1 MKKIGF
7 DNEKYFKL
15 QKEKIQ
21 ERIELFDNKLY
32 MEFGG
37 KLFDDFHAARVL
49 PGFHYDNKAELLM
62 QMRDDLEVVI
72 AINALDIEHNKIRSD
87 NALSYDQELLRLIDS
102 FRDMGLYVS
111 SVVITR
117 FDGQESSMKFKR
129 KLENLGMKVYL
140 HYRIDGYPSNVP
152 FILSEKGFGR
162 NDYIET
168 TRPLV
173 MITAPGS
180 GSGKMAVCLS
190 QLYQDSIKGLKSGYA
205 KFETFPV
212 WNLPLKHPVN
222 LAYESAT
229 ADLNDVNII
238 DPFHF
243 SEYNIVATSYNR
255 DADVFPVL
263 KSVFKSIYGDSPYNS
278 PTDMGVNVI
287 GSCIL
292 DDEIV
297 SKAAKDE
304 IIRRY
309 LVAVVNHRKDKE
321 KIETVNKLEM
331 LMNTCELDV
340 SDRKIVGIANDIA
353 KKTGN
358 PAVAMELA
366 DGRIVTGKT
375 SSLLGSASACL
386 LNALKTIANID
397 DDIHLIS
404 SSVIKPVQEL
414 KVNSL
419 GNTNPLL
426 HIDEVLIMLSV
437 AATENKY
444 AKLAIDHIPDLAG
457 SEMHS
462 SVILSST
469 DRNVLKLLHINL
481 TTDPTYQNKRLFRK

>member
-1 MKKIGF
+1 MKIIGF

-117 FDGQESSMKFKR
+117 FDGQESSIKFKK
-129 KLENLGMKVYL
+129 KLEHLGMKVYV

-190 QLYQDSIKGLKSGYA
+190 QLYQDSTRGLKSGYA

-263 KSVFKSIYGDSPYNS
+263 KSVFKSVYGDSPYNS

-287 GSCIL
+287 GSCII
-292 DDEIV
+292 DDEVV

-309 LVAVVNHRKDKE
+309 LVALVNHRKDKE

-340 SDRKIVGIANDIA
+340 SDRKIVGIANEIA

-397 DDIHLIS
+397 DEIHLIS

-444 AKLAIDHIPDLAG
+444 AKLALDHIPDLAG

-469 DRNVLKLLHINL
+469 DKNVLKLLHINL

>member
-190 QLYQDSIKGLKSGYA
+190 QLYQDSTKGLKSGYA

>member
-1 MKKIGF
+1 MKNIGF
-7 DNEKYFKL
+7 DNEKYFEL
-15 QKEKIQ
+15 QKQKIQ
-21 ERIELFDNKLY
+21 ERIALFDNKLY

-49 PGFHYDNKAELLM
+49 PGFHYNNKVKLLK
-62 QMRDDLEVVI
+62 QMRDDMEIVI

-87 NALSYDQELLRLIDS
+87 NGLSYDQELLRLVDA
-102 FRDMGLYVS
+102 FRDLNLFVGS
-111 SVVITR
+111 IVITQ
-117 FDGQESSMKFKR
+117 FDGQDNSIKFKQ
-129 KLENLGMKVYL
+129 KLEHLGMKVYL
-140 HYRIDGYPSNVP
+140 HYRIEGYPSNVP
-152 FILSEKGFGR
+152 FILSDEGFGR
-162 NDYIET
+162 NEYIET
-168 TRPLV
+168 SRPLV

-190 QLYQDSIKGLKSGYA
+190 QLYQDSKNDLKSGFA

-212 WNLPLKHPVN
+212 WNLPLNHPVN

-243 SEYNIVATSYNR
+243 SAYNVVSTSYNR

-263 KSVFKSIYGDSPYNS
+263 NTVFKSIYDVSPYNS

-287 GSCIL
+287 GSCII
-292 DDEIV
+292 DDQVVRE
-297 SKAAKDE
+297 AAKNE
-304 IIRRY
+304 VIRRY

-321 KIETVNKLEM
+321 TIESVNKLEM
-331 LMNTCELDV
+331 LMNQCEV
-340 SDRKIVGIANDIA
+340 SVKDRKVVKYANDLA
-353 KKTGN
+353 EKTQH
-358 PAVAMELA
+358 PAVAMELP
-366 DGRIVTGKT
+366 DGTIVTGKT
-375 SSLLGSASACL
+375 SSLLGAASACL
-386 LNALKTIANID
+386 LNALKTIAKID

-404 SSVIKPVQEL
+404 SKVIKPVQQL

-419 GNTNPLL
+419 GNNNPLL

-437 AATENKY
+437 AATENKW
-444 AKLAIDHIPDLAG
+444 AKLALDHLSELAD

-469 DRNVLKLLHINL
+469 DKSVLKLLFINL
-481 TTDPTYQNKRLFRK
+481 TTNPTYQTKRLFRK

>member
-190 QLYQDSIKGLKSGYA
+190 QLYQDSTKGLKSGYA

-229 ADLNDVNII
+229 VDLNDVNII

-321 KIETVNKLEM
+321 KIETVKKLEM

>member
-190 QLYQDSIKGLKSGYA
+190 QLYQDSTKGLKSGYA

-321 KIETVNKLEM
+321 KIETVKKLEM

-366 DGRIVTGKT
+366 DGEIVTGKT

>member
-7 DNEKYFKL
+7 DNDKYFKL

-21 ERIELFDNKLY
+21 ERIESFDNKLY

-49 PGFHYDNKAELLM
+49 PGFHYNNKVELLK
-62 QMRDDLEVVI
+62 QMRDDMEIVI

-87 NALSYDQELLRLIDS
+87 NALSYDQELLRLVDA
-102 FRDMGLYVS
+102 FRDMDLYVGS
-111 SVVITR
+111 IVITR
-117 FDGQESSMKFKR
+117 YDGQESSIKFKQ
-129 KLENLGMKVYL
+129 KLEHLGMTVYL
-140 HYRIDGYPSNVP
+140 HYRIEGYPSNVP
-152 FILSEKGFGR
+152 FILSDEGFGR
-162 NDYIET
+162 NDYIVT
-168 TRPLV
+168 SRPLV
-173 MITAPGS
+173 MVTAPGS

-190 QLYQDSIKGLKSGYA
+190 QLFQDSQKGLKSGYA

-229 ADLNDVNII
+229 ADMNDVNII

-243 SEYNIVATSYNR
+243 SAYNIVSTSYNR

-263 KSVFKSIYGDSPYNS
+263 NSVFKSIYGKSPYNS

-287 GSCIL
+287 GSCIT
-292 DDEIV
+292 DDKAV
-297 SKAAKDE
+297 SDAAKEE

-321 KIETVNKLEM
+321 SIETVNKLEM
-331 LMNTCELDV
+331 LMNQCELRV
-340 SDRKIVGIANDIA
+340 SDRKIVAVANSLADETKA
-353 KKTGN
+353 
-358 PAVAMELA
+358 PAVAMELP
-366 DGRIVTGKT
+366 DGRIITGKT

-386 LNALKTIANID
+386 LNALKALANID

-404 SSVIKPVQEL
+404 RNVIKPVQEL

-437 AATENKY
+437 AATENKW
-444 AKLAIDHIPDLAG
+444 AKLALDHISDLAG

-469 DRNVLKLLHINL
+469 DRNVLKLLFINL
-481 TTDPTYQNKRLFRK
+481 TTNPTYQNKRLFRT

>member
-7 DNEKYFKL
+7 DNDKYFEL
-15 QKEKIQ
+15 QKLKIQ
-21 ERIELFDNKLY
+21 ERIALFDNKLY

-49 PGFHYDNKAELLM
+49 PGFHYNNKVELLK
-62 QMRDDLEVVI
+62 QMSDDMEIII
-72 AINALDIEHNKIRSD
+72 AINALDIEQNKIRSD
-87 NALSYDQELLRLIDS
+87 NGLSYDQELLRLVDA
-102 FRDMGLYVS
+102 FRDLDLYVGS
-111 SVVITR
+111 IVITQ
-117 FDGQESSMKFKR
+117 FDGQDTSIQFKR
-129 KLENLGMKVYL
+129 KLEHLDMKVYL
-140 HYRIDGYPSNVP
+140 HYRIEGYPSNVP
-152 FILSEKGFGR
+152 FILSENGFGR

-168 TRPLV
+168 SRPLV

-180 GSGKMAVCLS
+180 GSGKMAVSLS
-190 QLYQDSIKGLKSGYA
+190 QLYLDSKKGLKSGYA

-212 WNLPLKHPVN
+212 WNLPLNHPVN

-243 SEYNIVATSYNR
+243 SAYNTIATSYNR

-263 KSVFKSIYGDSPYNS
+263 NTVFKSIYGDSPYNS

-287 GSCIL
+287 GSCII

-304 IIRRY
+304 VIRRY
-309 LVAVVNHRKDKE
+309 LVAVVDHRKDKE
-321 KIETVNKLEM
+321 TIETVNKLEM
-331 LMNTCELDV
+331 LMNQCDVKV
-340 SDRKIVGIANDIA
+340 SDRPVVALANDLA
-353 KKTGN
+353 DKTCH
-358 PAVAMELA
+358 PAVAMELP
-366 DGRIVTGKT
+366 DGTFVTGKT
-375 SSLLGSASACL
+375 SSLLGAASACL

-404 SSVIKPVQEL
+404 SKVIKPVQKL
-414 KVNSL
+414 KVNNL
-419 GNTNPLL
+419 GNNNPLL

-444 AKLAIDHIPDLAG
+444 AKLALDHLTELSG

-469 DRNVLKLLHINL
+469 DKNVLKLLFINL
-481 TTDPTYQNKRLFRK
+481 TTNPSYQTKRLFRR

>member
-1 MKKIGF
+1 MTNIGF
-7 DNEKYFKL
+7 DNNKYFKL

-21 ERIELFDNKLY
+21 ERIESFDNKLY

-37 KLFDDFHAARVL
+37 KLFDDFHASRVL
-49 PGFHYDNKAELLM
+49 PGFHYNNKVELLK
-62 QMRDDLEVVI
+62 QLRDDMEIVI

-87 NALSYDQELLRLIDS
+87 NALSYDQELLRLIDA
-102 FRDMGLYVS
+102 FRDMDLYVG

-117 FDGQESSMKFKR
+117 FDGQETSVKFKE
-129 KLENLGMKVYL
+129 KLEHLGVKVYL
-140 HYRIDGYPSNVP
+140 HYRIEGYPSNVP
-152 FILSEKGFGR
+152 YILSDQGFGR

-173 MITAPGS
+173 MVTAPGS

-190 QLYQDSIKGLKSGYA
+190 QLYQDSKKDLKSGYA

-212 WNLPLKHPVN
+212 WSLPLEHPVN

-243 SEYNIVATSYNR
+243 SAYDTIATSYNR

-263 KSVFKSIYGDSPYNS
+263 NSVFNSIYETSPYKS

-287 GSCIL
+287 GSCII
-292 DDEIV
+292 DDDII
-297 SKAAKDE
+297 KNAAKSE

-309 LVAVVNHRKDKE
+309 LTAVVNHRKDKE
-321 KIETVNKLEM
+321 SIETVNKLEM
-331 LMNTCELDV
+331 LMNKANVSV
-340 SDRKIVGIANDIA
+340 SDRKVVAVANHIAEETQ
-353 KKTGN
+353 K
-358 PAVAMELA
+358 PAVAMELP
-366 DGRIVTGKT
+366 DGTIVTGKT

-386 LNALKTIANID
+386 LNALKTVANID

-404 SSVIKPVQEL
+404 SKVIKPVQKL

-419 GNTNPLL
+419 KNSNPLL

-437 AATENKY
+437 AATENKW
-444 AKLAIDHIPDLAG
+444 AKLALDHLSDLAN

-469 DRNVLKLLHINL
+469 DRNVLKLLFINL
-481 TTDPTYQNKRLFRK
+481 TTDAKYQTKKLFRR

>member
-15 QKEKIQ
+15 QKQKIQ
-21 ERIELFDNKLY
+21 ERIELFGNKLY

-37 KLFDDFHAARVL
+37 KLFDDFHASRVL

-62 QMRDDLEVVI
+62 QLRDDLEVVI

-117 FDGQESSMKFKR
+117 FDGQESSIKFKK
-129 KLENLGMKVYL
+129 KLEHLGMDVYV
-140 HYRIDGYPSNVP
+140 HYRIDGYPSNVS
-152 FILSEKGFGR
+152 FILSEKGFGK
-162 NDYIET
+162 NDYIKT

-190 QLYQDSIKGLKSGYA
+190 QLYQDSIRGLKSGYA

-212 WNLPLKHPVN
+212 WDLPLKHPVN

-243 SEYNIVATSYNR
+243 SEYNVVATSYNR

-287 GSCIL
+287 GSCII
-292 DDEIV
+292 DDEVV
-297 SKAAKDE
+297 SNAAKDE

-309 LVAVVNHRKDKE
+309 LVALVNHRKDKE
-321 KIETVNKLEM
+321 TIETVNKLEM
-331 LMNTCELDV
+331 LMNTCELEV

-358 PAVAMELA
+358 PAVAMELP
-366 DGRIVTGKT
+366 DGRIITGKT

-444 AKLAIDHIPDLAG
+444 AKLALDHIPDLAN

>member
-190 QLYQDSIKGLKSGYA
+190 QLYQDSTKGLKSGYA

-366 DGRIVTGKT
+366 DGKIVTGKT

>member
-190 QLYQDSIKGLKSGYA
+190 QLYQDSTKGLKSGYA

-321 KIETVNKLEM
+321 KIETVKKLEM

-366 DGRIVTGKT
+366 DGKIVTGKT

>member
-21 ERIELFDNKLY
+21 ARIASFDNKLY

-37 KLFDDFHAARVL
+37 KLFDDFHASRVL
-49 PGFHYDNKAELLM
+49 PGFHFNNKVELM
-62 QMRDDLEVVI
+62 KQMRDDMEIVI

-87 NALSYDQELLRLIDS
+87 NALSYDQELLRLVDA
-102 FRDMGLYVS
+102 FRDLGLYVG

-117 FDGQESSMKFKR
+117 FDGQESSIKFKQ
-129 KLENLGMKVYL
+129 KLENLDMKVYL
-140 HYRIDGYPSNVP
+140 HYRIEGYPSNVP
-152 FILSEKGFGR
+152 FILSEEGFGR

-168 TRPLV
+168 SRPLV
-173 MITAPGS
+173 MVTAPGS

-190 QLYQDSIKGLKSGYA
+190 QLFQDSQKGLKSGYA

-243 SEYNIVATSYNR
+243 SAYNVVATSYNR

-263 KSVFKSIYGDSPYNS
+263 NSVFKSIYGESPYKS

-292 DDEIV
+292 DDEVV
-297 SKAAKDE
+297 SNAAKEE

-321 KIETVNKLEM
+321 TIETVNKLEM
-331 LMNTCELDV
+331 LMNQCDIGV
-340 SDRKIVGIANDIA
+340 SDRKIVAIANELA
-353 KKTGN
+353 EKTN
-358 PAVAMELA
+358 KPAVAMQLP
-366 DGRIVTGKT
+366 DGTIVTGKT
-375 SSLLGSASACL
+375 SSLLGAASACL
-386 LNALKTIANID
+386 LNALKTVANID

-404 SSVIKPVQEL
+404 SSVIKPVQQL
-414 KVNSL
+414 KVNNL
-419 GNTNPLL
+419 GNNNPLL

-437 AATENKY
+437 AATENEY
-444 AKLAIDHIPDLAG
+444 AKLALDHLADLSS

-469 DRNVLKLLHINL
+469 DRSVLKLLFINL
-481 TTDPTYQNKRLFRK
+481 TTNPSYQTNRLFRK

>member
-1 MKKIGF
+1 MKTIGF

-15 QKEKIQ
+15 QQEKIQ
-21 ERIELFDNKLY
+21 DRIELFDNKLY

-37 KLFDDFHAARVL
+37 KLFDDFHAYRVL
-49 PGFHYDNKAELLM
+49 PGFNYDNKIELM
-62 QMRDDLEVVI
+62 KKMRNDIEIVI
-72 AINALDIEHNKIRSD
+72 AINALDIEHNKIRND
-87 NALSYDQELLRLIDS
+87 NSLTYDQELLRLVDE
-102 FRDMGLYVS
+102 FRSENLYVG

-117 FDGQESSMKFKR
+117 FDGQESSVNFKH
-129 KLENLGMKVYL
+129 KLESLGMTVYL
-140 HYRIDGYPSNVP
+140 HYRIDGYPSDIP
-152 FILSEKGFGR
+152 FILSKEGFGK

-168 TRPLV
+168 SRPLV

-190 QLYQDSIKGLKSGYA
+190 QLYQDSQRNLKSGYA

-212 WNLPLKHPVN
+212 WDLPLKHPVN

-229 ADLNDVNII
+229 ADLNDVNVI
-238 DPFHF
+238 DPFHY
-243 SEYNIVATSYNR
+243 SSYNMVATSYNR
-255 DADVFPVL
+255 DSDVFPVL
-263 KSVFKSIYGDSPYNS
+263 KSVFKSIYGKSPYLS

-287 GSCIL
+287 GSCII
-292 DDEIV
+292 DEDIV
-297 SKAAKDE
+297 NKAAKDE

-309 LVAVVNHRKDKE
+309 LTALVNHRKDKE
-321 KIETVNKLEM
+321 TIETVNKLEM
-331 LMNTCELDV
+331 LMNQCDLTI
-340 SDRKIVGIANDIA
+340 SDRKVVKIANDLAA
-353 KKTGN
+353 KTNN
-358 PAVAMELA
+358 PAVAMELV

-386 LNALKTIANID
+386 LNALKTVANID

-404 SSVIKPVQEL
+404 SKVIKPVQEL

-437 AATENKY
+437 AAQENKY
-444 AKLAIDHIPDLAG
+444 AQLALDHLPELAG

-469 DRNVLKLLHINL
+469 DKNVLKLLFINL
-481 TTDPTYQNKRLFRK
+481 TTNPNYQTKKMFRK

>member
-190 QLYQDSIKGLKSGYA
+190 QLYQDSTKGLKSGYA

-321 KIETVNKLEM
+321 KIETVKKLEM

>member
-190 QLYQDSIKGLKSGYA
+190 QLYQDSTKGLKSGYA

-222 LAYESAT
+222 LSYESAT

-321 KIETVNKLEM
+321 KIETVKKLEM

>member
-21 ERIELFDNKLY
+21 ARIASFDNKLY

-37 KLFDDFHAARVL
+37 KLFDDFHASRVL
-49 PGFHYDNKAELLM
+49 PGFHFNNKVELM
-62 QMRDDLEVVI
+62 KQMRDDMEIVI

-87 NALSYDQELLRLIDS
+87 NALSYDQELLRLVDA
-102 FRDMGLYVS
+102 FRDLGLYVG

-117 FDGQESSMKFKR
+117 FDGQESSIKFKQ
-129 KLENLGMKVYL
+129 KLENLDMKVYL
-140 HYRIDGYPSNVP
+140 HYRIEGYPSNVP
-152 FILSEKGFGR
+152 FILSEEGFGR

-168 TRPLV
+168 SRPLV
-173 MITAPGS
+173 MVTAPGS

-190 QLYQDSIKGLKSGYA
+190 QLFQDSQKGLKSGYA

-243 SEYNIVATSYNR
+243 SAYNVVATSYNR

-263 KSVFKSIYGDSPYNS
+263 NSVFKSIYGESPYKS

-292 DDEIV
+292 DDEVV
-297 SKAAKDE
+297 SNAAKEE

-321 KIETVNKLEM
+321 AIETVNKLEM
-331 LMNTCELDV
+331 LMNQCDIGV
-340 SDRKIVGIANDIA
+340 SDRKIVAIANELA
-353 KKTGN
+353 EKTN
-358 PAVAMELA
+358 KPAVAMQLP
-366 DGRIVTGKT
+366 DGTIVTGKT
-375 SSLLGSASACL
+375 SSLLGAASACL
-386 LNALKTIANID
+386 LNALKTVANID

-404 SSVIKPVQEL
+404 SSVIKPVQQL
-414 KVNSL
+414 KVNNL
-419 GNTNPLL
+419 GNNNPLL

-437 AATENKY
+437 AATENEY
-444 AKLAIDHIPDLAG
+444 AKLALDHLADLSS

-469 DRNVLKLLHINL
+469 DRSVLKLLFINL
-481 TTDPTYQNKRLFRK
+481 TTNPSYQTNRLFRK

>member
-353 KKTGN
+353 KKTSN